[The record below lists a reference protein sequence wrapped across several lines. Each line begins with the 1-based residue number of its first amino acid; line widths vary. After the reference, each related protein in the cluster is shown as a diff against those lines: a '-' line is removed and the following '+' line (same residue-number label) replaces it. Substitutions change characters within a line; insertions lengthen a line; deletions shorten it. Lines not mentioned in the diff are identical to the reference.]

1 VLFFRKSRKLNAFRI
16 ILIMTNPNPRIAES
30 ELIINPSGTI
40 YHLNIH
46 PEDVAENVILVGDPD
61 RVEKISARFDK
72 IVTRSRNREI
82 VCNTGFFNNK
92 FLTVLSTGMGTDNID
107 IVINELDALVN
118 VDFATRTIKPQHT
131 SLNIVRLGTS
141 GAVQPD
147 IPVDTFAASTH
158 GIGLDGLLKFYDS
171 SHVVDQEL
179 SDAFIQQTGWH
190 KDLPYPYAVACSP
203 SLFGKLSDGMHTGIT
218 ATAPGFYGPQ
228 GRVIR
233 IPLQHPQLM
242 DKMAALRYNGH
253 RIINFEMETSALYGL
268 GKLLGHQTLTVC
280 AIIANRANSTYSKDH
295 HKAVDS
301 LIDLVLERITT

>member
-1 VLFFRKSRKLNAFRI
+1 
-16 ILIMTNPNPRIAES
+16 MTKPNPRIAES

-82 VCNTGFFNNK
+82 DCNTGFFNNK

-147 IPVDTFAASTH
+147 IPVATFAASTH
-158 GIGLDGLLKFYDS
+158 GIVLVDLLNFYDS
-171 SHVVDQEL
+171 SHVVDQEF
-179 SDAFIQQTGWH
+179 SDAFIQQTCWH
-190 KDLPYPYAVACSP
+190 KDLPYPYA
-203 SLFGKLSDGMHTGIT
+203 
-218 ATAPGFYGPQ
+218 
-228 GRVIR
+228 
-233 IPLQHPQLM
+233 
-242 DKMAALRYNGH
+242 
-253 RIINFEMETSALYGL
+253 
-268 GKLLGHQTLTVC
+268 
-280 AIIANRANSTYSKDH
+280 
-295 HKAVDS
+295 
-301 LIDLVLERITT
+301 